1 MRKKQGFEK
10 RSVCGEKF
18 LIAAGLENM
27 DFDRIITLNETAEF
41 IWDAIPED
49 QDVSIDDLV
58 AKLTAEYEVSAEEA
72 RQSVAALV
80 DSMSNAGLIVDNYQ
94 LV

>member
-72 RQSVAALV
+72 RASVVALF
-80 DSMSNAGLIVDNYQ
+80 DNMAKAGLIENS
-94 LV
+94 